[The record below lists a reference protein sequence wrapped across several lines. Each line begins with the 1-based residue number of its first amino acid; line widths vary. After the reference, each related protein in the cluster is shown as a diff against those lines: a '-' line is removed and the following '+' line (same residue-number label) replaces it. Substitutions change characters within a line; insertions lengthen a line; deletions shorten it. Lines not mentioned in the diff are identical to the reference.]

1 MQERNRPLDG
11 IDAAPAT
18 TAEIVERMTSRLA
31 NSLVIAAGILGL
43 GIYWSGDSVE
53 APNYQA
59 VAMPDGR
66 LVRLNTESGSVVSCD
81 AARCTIIQLANN
93 DLEQLSDEERAALQA
108 VQERLGIPAGPQQPG
123 AQQPGTQQAL
133 PAPAQT
139 PAGPQNQAA
148 SPAQPQAQPPAPA
161 APAAQQPQR

>member
-1 MQERNRPLDG
+1 MQERNKPVDAV
-11 IDAAPAT
+11 DAAPAT
-18 TAEIVERMTSRLA
+18 TAELVERMTSRLA

-81 AARCTIIQLANN
+81 AARCTIIQLANQ
-93 DLEQLSDEERAALQA
+93 DLEQLSDEERQALQA
-108 VQERLGIPAGPQQPG
+108 VQERLGIPA
-123 AQQPGTQQAL
+123 AQQQQTGTQPAL
-133 PAPAQT
+133 PPPAPTTGA
-139 PAGPQNQAA
+139 
-148 SPAQPQAQPPAPA
+148 AQPQTAPQPQSQGQPA
-161 APAAQQPQR
+161 APAAPSAPAQPQR